1 MMKPLGFPGNS
12 DGKVS
17 ACNSGDQGL
26 IPGLKRYF
34 GEGNRNKPQY
44 SCLENSMTNINTQT
58 HKHNEITN
66 VKYFN
71 ILYNLIRFK
80 YNTIY
85 TFKMYDKNRKGRL

>member
-1 MMKPLGFPGNS
+1 
-12 DGKVS
+12 
-17 ACNSGDQGL
+17 
-26 IPGLKRYF
+26 
-34 GEGNRNKPQY
+34 
-44 SCLENSMTNINTQT
+44 MTNINTHT